1 VFTALL
7 LASALNIFP
16 AAGAEPSPA
25 VEKVL
30 AYLNDHKEEHKLDDP
45 AQQLS
50 TELEELDGWGTHV
63 RLHQVHEGVMVRGTL
78 ISAWILADGTV
89 DVVRLD
95 TRKIAIKT
103 TIPSIFRERAY
114 AIAVN
119 DLKAAGGVSLETS
132 ATYLEIIPKGMNGMV
147 ADTLVWN
154 VSVDVDNDVETG
166 VWTYTINATDGAII
180 DHRKVMPVSN

>member
-1 VFTALL
+1 V
-7 LASALNIFP
+7 ASALNIFA
-16 AAGAEPSPA
+16 AAGAEPSLA

-30 AYLNDHKEEHKLDDP
+30 AYLNDHKEQHKLDDP

-50 TELEELDGWGTHV
+50 TELEERDRGGIHV

-78 ISAWILADGTV
+78 ISAWVLAGGTV

-103 TIPSIFRERAY
+103 TTPSVSRERAY

-147 ADTLVWN
+147 VDTLVWT
-154 VSVDVDNDVETG
+154 VSVSVDNDVETG
-166 VWTYTINATDGAII
+166 VWAYTINATDGTII
-180 DHRKVMPVSN
+180 DHRKVMPVSD